1 VFDLQFFLIENLLL
15 AITELLGAALGF
27 PGCLHALQLLS
38 MQVELLLQ
46 VLLAQGITLDAS
58 V

>member
-1 VFDLQFFLIENLLL
+1 VL

-38 MQVELLLQ
+38 KQVELLLQ

-58 V
+58 A